1 MKHRAQGNGA
11 NNCILCGEGLP
22 LLRTASTLCT
32 DCRKRVCSK
41 CGVESP
47 SLTGEKVW
55 LCKICAET
63 REMWKRSGAWFF
75 RGIPKHILPPTT
87 NTLAGGGRRSRAPPR
102 RANTIGVKALP
113 SSHYSPLPHVY
124 PSPSFL
130 PSPPRFPRSSNFFAL
145 LSFPSPVFCL
155 PPPPFSPLFFLPPP
169 SHPVTCILPS
179 SSPSP
184 ITCILSPSFFLP
196 PLPPPVTC
204 ILLLPPPFPS
214 SHHLYFPSFLL
225 PPPRH
230 LHPSLLSPSQL
241 PRRQRLQKA
250 SSECAPHDMDGF
262 PPPLRSLQMPSD
274 SGRHS
279 KRLEVLMEKAGGG
292 GDADQLIN
300 VTARYIDQLI
310 CITPPQPPPHPLKA
324 SRCPRILAGI
334 QRDLRS

>member
-102 RANTIGVKALP
+102 RANTIGVKGGSEAETDT
-113 SSHYSPLPHVY
+113 SSEEE
-124 PSPSFL
+124 
-130 PSPPRFPRSSNFFAL
+130 
-145 LSFPSPVFCL
+145 
-155 PPPPFSPLFFLPPP
+155 
-169 SHPVTCILPS
+169 T
-179 SSPSP
+179 
-184 ITCILSPSFFLP
+184 
-196 PLPPPVTC
+196 
-204 ILLLPPPFPS
+204 
-214 SHHLYFPSFLL
+214 
-225 PPPRH
+225 
-230 LHPSLLSPSQL
+230 Q
-241 PRRQRLQKA
+241 RRQRLQKA

-262 PPPLRSLQMPSD
+262 PPPLSPNPRS
-274 SGRHS
+274 
-279 KRLEVLMEKAGGG
+279 A
-292 GDADQLIN
+292 
-300 VTARYIDQLI
+300 
-310 CITPPQPPPHPLKA
+310 A
-324 SRCPRILAGI
+324 SRPRPSLRLDRFWRRRWRRRSHGESSDERGSDKSPMSPGI
-334 QRDLRS
+334 